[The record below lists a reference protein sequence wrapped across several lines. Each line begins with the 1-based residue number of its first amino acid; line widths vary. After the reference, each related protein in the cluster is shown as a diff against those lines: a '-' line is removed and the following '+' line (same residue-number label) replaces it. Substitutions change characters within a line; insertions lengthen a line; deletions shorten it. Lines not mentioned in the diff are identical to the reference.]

1 MKNRDLIKMLVLTS
15 VLLCSS
21 QIHAA
26 KAVTTTQTTTT
37 TEQQPAESTDFMADS
52 MITAKVK
59 TAFVREKLFGKN
71 DLSIMGVTVT
81 TTNSIVYLTGTVD
94 TQAEA
99 DSAVSVAKAVE
110 GVSGVESS
118 IVVK

>member
-26 KAVTTTQTTTT
+26 KAVTTTKATT

-59 TAFVREKLFGKN
+59 TALIREKLFGKS
-71 DLSIMGVTVT
+71 DLSVMGISVT
-81 TTNSIVYLTGTVD
+81 TTNGIVYLTGTVD
-94 TQAEA
+94 KQSEA
-99 DSAVSVAKAVE
+99 DSAVSLAKAVE